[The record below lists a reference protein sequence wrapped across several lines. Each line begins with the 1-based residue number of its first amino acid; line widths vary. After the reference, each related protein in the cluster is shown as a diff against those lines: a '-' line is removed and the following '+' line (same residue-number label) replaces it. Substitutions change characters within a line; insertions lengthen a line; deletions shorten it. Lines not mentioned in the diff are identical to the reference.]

1 VRCQL
6 TSQSPIVCKVLLGAG
21 THWVYSVPFLDC
33 LPNCRGA
40 VAVSSSAI
48 SEDFACNCISMF
60 PICAVLP
67 NAFRFSAG
75 RFDHL
80 RHGCSGCC
88 LRDVACAD
96 LGRPKKKGRRDVR
109 VYGALNRL
117 AGCGG
122 EPVVRSYHRQG
133 KSIGLLVG
141 TLVAKR
147 PRTRTWW
154 ERRTDPHRA
163 RVRVLVLVRTLRR
176 PNRKAITIRGKQD
189 QIFRP
194 IFRNRSGL
202 CFRSHT
208 RGKRRPQKIRDACR
222 QASLQ
227 IGTLLTAAPQ
237 ELRTTGR
244 LKQWRPNYK
253 SMTLRR
259 KRVSDLVAMLVEGG
273 RKVGSG
279 LL

>member
-1 VRCQL
+1 VWC
-6 TSQSPIVCKVLLGAG
+6 GAA
-21 THWVYSVPFLDC
+21 H
-33 LPNCRGA
+33 
-40 VAVSSSAI
+40 
-48 SEDFACNCISMF
+48 AC
-60 PICAVLP
+60 
-67 NAFRFSAG
+67 RFSAG
-75 RFDHL
+75 CFDHL

-96 LGRPKKKGRRDVR
+96 LGRPKKKGRRDAR

-122 EPVVRSYHRQG
+122 EPVVRSYRRQG
-133 KSIGLLVG
+133 KEHRITSRDACRQASPHQNMVGATNGSAPRQGAGPGTGWNPPAPQPQSYNHPREVRIKPLGRSSAIG
-141 TLVAKR
+141 AA
-147 PRTRTWW
+147 W
-154 ERRTDPHRA
+154 
-163 RVRVLVLVRTLRR
+163 
-176 PNRKAITIRGKQD
+176 
-189 QIFRP
+189 
-194 IFRNRSGL
+194 
-202 CFRSHT
+202 CFQSHT

-227 IGTLLTAAPQ
+227 IGTSLTAAPQ
-237 ELRTTGR
+237 ELRTTGW
-244 LKQWRPNYK
+244 LKQWRPTCK